1 MRIRLLPVLLLVA
14 GFALTARLG
23 EVWTGFDGLAQAQTN
38 EQGASQAAGQAPA
51 ADQSAPPTPQV
62 ARGED
67 PSAVPATDPL
77 LMTDEELDILQ
88 ALGERRRELER
99 REKEVSEREAL
110 LIAAERRLEEK
121 LASLKDLQ
129 KAIEQ
134 SLQQRD
140 GEGEAQILSLVK
152 IYESMKAKDAAR
164 IFDQLEMDVL
174 MPVVER
180 MKERKTAPILAKM
193 VPEKA
198 REVTAELAR
207 RREAEG
213 AETATTVAP

>member
-14 GFALTARLG
+14 GFALTVRLG

-38 EQGASQAAGQAPA
+38 EQGVSQAAGQAPPA
-51 ADQSAPPTPQV
+51 EESAPPSPQV

-99 REKEVSEREAL
+99 REKEVLEREAL
-110 LIAAERRLEEK
+110 LAAAERRLEEK

-129 KAIEQ
+129 KTIEQ

-152 IYESMKAKDAAR
+152 IYESMKPKDAAR
-164 IFDQLEMDVL
+164 IFDQLEMGVL

-193 VPEKA
+193 VPDKA

-207 RREAEG
+207 RREAEEAG
-213 AETATTVAP
+213 TATTIAP

>member
-14 GFALTARLG
+14 GFALTVRLG

-38 EQGASQAAGQAPA
+38 EQGASQAAGQASPA
-51 ADQSAPPTPQV
+51 EESAPPSPQV

-99 REKEVSEREAL
+99 REKAVLEREAL
-110 LIAAERRLEEK
+110 LAAAERRLEEK

-129 KAIEQ
+129 KTIEQ

-152 IYESMKAKDAAR
+152 IYESMKPKDAAR

-193 VPEKA
+193 VPDKA

-207 RREAEG
+207 RREAEEAG
-213 AETATTVAP
+213 TAATIVP